1 VIARDPSAQPPRP
14 DLGWLR
20 HRSLRRP
27 AAAGGAAQPPASAVA
42 DFFTGRGARPPRP
55 GRTVPAPAPE
65 PQASS
70 SLDLSEPAATTP
82 APASSS
88 LDLSE
93 PATPVPMPVPVPAPT
108 PAPVPARTG
117 PPRRPVPR
125 VAPRGRTIL
134 TPRGPTVT
142 LNRVQSGV
150 GTLTIEAVCSPA
162 VGDIRLGALYQLAGG
177 TSSVVQHAT
186 GLPVAPRDSRR
197 PVITGSRGEFDRLTV
212 DLRQVRSLLRMLVYA
227 FSESGRELAWGGT
240 LVTTTFGGARIEL
253 PLDLGRHG
261 GPIALLSLYNIDGEF
276 VLRAEAEKVDGAA
289 RDVARLF
296 GFERITWADDRTPA
310 L

>member
-27 AAAGGAAQPPASAVA
+27 VAAGGAAEPPPSAIA

-55 GRTVPAPAPE
+55 GRPVPTPAPVDLSEPATPAP
-65 PQASS
+65 PRASS
-70 SLDLSEPAATTP
+70 SLDLSEPVTP
-82 APASSS
+82 AP
-88 LDLSE
+88 
-93 PATPVPMPVPVPAPT
+93 TPVPT
-108 PAPVPARTG
+108 PAPVPAPIG
-117 PPRRPVPR
+117 PPRRPVAR
-125 VAPRGRTIL
+125 VAPRSRTIL
-134 TPRGPTVT
+134 TRRDPTVT
-142 LNRVQSGV
+142 LNLVQSGV

-186 GLPVAPRDSRR
+186 GLPVAPRGSRR

-227 FSESGRELAWGGT
+227 FSESGSELAWGGT

-253 PLDLGRHG
+253 PLDLGRHS
-261 GPIALLSLYNIDGEF
+261 GPIALLSLYDIDGEF
-276 VLRAEAEKVDGAA
+276 VLRAERELVDGAA

-296 GFERITWADDRTPA
+296 GYERITWADDRTPA